1 MDDLVV
7 ARGLVNYSYLVI
19 LFTGICTGSDVL
31 DSLVRTGF
39 DAIYHRSDEFWHRI
53 CSDKWVSL
61 EYVTTELLIS
71 LCFFNAKCLNAVY
84 VEIHCWNATAIVRL
98 FITNVVHSKRE
109 TETKDKQ
116 KSLESFITY

>member
-39 DAIYHRSDEFWHRI
+39 DAIYHRSDEF
-53 CSDKWVSL
+53 
-61 EYVTTELLIS
+61 
-71 LCFFNAKCLNAVY
+71 
-84 VEIHCWNATAIVRL
+84 
-98 FITNVVHSKRE
+98 
-109 TETKDKQ
+109 
-116 KSLESFITY
+116 